1 MAATCAEARA
11 NWDAAVATPGG
22 EGASSGMLMAE
33 RQVMFE
39 HPTTWHV
46 EHMEPPAIRA
56 MFRLGAQF
64 PFFHSLLRHR
74 APNPSHLRGRAHL
87 TVAASMHSAAAGG
100 GERAVRRRGMRS
112 RGGAVHH
119 QGAPHDL
126 PVPAPPGQ
134 RVAPTQFFSWPCR
147 LADQETCL
155 AEQVWAVLGAVRYG
169 RLLGFPQRLLF

>member
-22 EGASSGMLMAE
+22 EGASSGMFMTDA
-33 RQVMFE
+33 QVMFE

-74 APNPSHLRGRAHL
+74 APNPSHHLRGH
-87 TVAASMHSAAAGG
+87 ASSDRGCLACHHSASAGG

-119 QGAPHDL
+119 QGATHDL

-134 RVAPTQFFSWPCR
+134 RVAPTQFSLDPATVPIKR
-147 LADQETCL
+147 L
-155 AEQVWAVLGAVRYG
+155 VWRSRYG
-169 RLLGFPQRLLF
+169 QFWEP

>member
-1 MAATCAEARA
+1 MCPPPHSTRAAARVARGFFAGAELEEIQRQVAATCAEARA

-74 APNPSHLRGRAHL
+74 APNPPHLRGHASSDRVPRCTARL
-87 TVAASMHSAAAGG
+87 LEVASALFG
-100 GERAVRRRGMRS
+100 GEECEAEEV
-112 RGGAVHH
+112 
-119 QGAPHDL
+119 QYITKAPHTTYQFPLHQDN
-126 PVPAPPGQ
+126 AYGQ
-134 RVAPTQFFSWPCR
+134 FWEP
-147 LADQETCL
+147 
-155 AEQVWAVLGAVRYG
+155 
-169 RLLGFPQRLLF
+169 